1 MASLPVPPV
10 PDLARVEGATVE
22 EAYAWF
28 VAYYEREAVPWNY
41 LRGTKCVRES
51 YRGLHALPQLLA
63 GCQLEKIE
71 QGRKSN
77 AEIVTLAA
85 PLAFGRKTQVFD
97 LPRRQFQFGRDL
109 RAGYRIPF
117 FFVEDGIMK
126 LYYLQQRKGANLT
139 YDQMCMV
146 ATIHKRFLLDTEF
159 FGQPCEIEYVDL
171 AANALTNERV
181 VTRYAL
187 ATLELWPEERLRDRL
202 TLVSEAFERVRA
214 SGVIKAKRIARRPD
228 KDMNLFD

>member
-10 PDLARVEGATVE
+10 PDLARVGGSTVD

-28 VAYYEREAVPWNY
+28 LAYYEREAVPWNY
-41 LRGTKCVRES
+41 LRGIKCVREG
-51 YRGLHALPQLLA
+51 YRGLHVLPQLVA
-63 GCQLEKIE
+63 GCLSEKIE
-71 QGRKSN
+71 QGRVSN
-77 AEIVTLAA
+77 TEIVTLAA

-97 LPRRQFQFGRDL
+97 LPRRQFPFGRDL

-117 FFVEDGIMK
+117 FFVEDGVVK
-126 LYYLQQRKGANLT
+126 LYYLQPRKGANLT

-159 FGQPCEIEYVDL
+159 FGQRSEMEYVDL
-171 AANALTNERV
+171 AADPVSKERV
-181 VTRYAL
+181 LTRHSL

-202 TLVSEAFERVRA
+202 TLVAEAFERVRA
-214 SGVIKAKRIARRPD
+214 SGLVKPKRIVRRPD
-228 KDMNLFD
+228 KEMNLFD